1 MLIQALP
8 SWGRGGQLSV
18 CGERRPTVFAVAFCS
33 ADAPPRAPRRVLH
46 PTSPSAPPTPPA
58 PSDPLPR
65 RLPESSPVLS
75 TAFFGRESCRFAAS
89 PKVGVYPAERYKYG
103 RLTVFITRSRQRS
116 ARAPLTGEMSPPF
129 LLLRGAPLGPMSGRG
144 WQPGRERRI
153 AGSHRVSVG
162 RFGWSQGIQGREVAE
177 APSPGSRA
185 GDPIAG
191 VSVQAG
197 TQEALCSLAPTVIL

>member
-1 MLIQALP
+1 MHVNSGSPLLGARWPAL
-8 SWGRGGQLSV
+8 SLRGAASHGLRCSLLQ
-18 CGERRPTVFAVAFCS
+18 CGCASPRTPPGVASDIPLC
-33 ADAPPRAPRRVLH
+33 P
-46 PTSPSAPPTPPA
+46 PPA

-129 LLLRGAPLGPMSGRG
+129 LLLRRAPPGP
-144 WQPGRERRI
+144 RERRI